1 MKAAGTGYTRGVSDS
16 VSVSPGTFSLAR
28 NIFRALFTV
37 PPFLLQHLW
46 RRRRVRDVTHTVDRL
61 SEPAPDPSGI
71 ERSTEPD
78 VQAAA
83 DGDGPLVLRSY
94 EVDIRRADLSPEQLI
109 ERLLARPADLNDDRI
124 AGFVRDDAP
133 ATDLRVDD
141 ELVVELPGP
150 WNGPVRVTRAGPSGL
165 LLQTLNGHMEA
176 GQIRF
181 DTTDHSH
188 RSDGTHDYR
197 FRIRSWAR
205 GGDRAFTLLHLG
217 LRVAKELQ
225 TAMWVAM
232 CEGAVTVSGGEREG
246 RISVITEVLD
256 DSTEPGDT
264 VGEVMEKVGGN

>member
-1 MKAAGTGYTRGVSDS
+1 MNAPAAGYTRHVSDS
-16 VSVSPGTFSLAR
+16 VAVSPGRFSLVR
-28 NIFRALFTV
+28 NIIRALVTV

-46 RRRRVRDVTHTVDRL
+46 RRRRVQDETRTVDRL
-61 SEPAPDPSGI
+61 SESAPDPSGI
-71 ERSTEPD
+71 EPSEEAV

-83 DGDGPLVLRSY
+83 DGDGPLVLRCY
-94 EVDIRRADLSPEQLI
+94 EVDIARAELAPEALI

-133 ATDLRVDD
+133 ATDLADGD

-150 WNGPVRVTRAGPSGL
+150 WNGPVRVTRASPSGL
-165 LLQTLNGHMEA
+165 LLQTLSGHMEA

-181 DTTDHSH
+181 DTTDHVE
-188 RSDGTHDYR
+188 RTDGTHDYA

-205 GGDRAFTLLHLG
+205 GGNPTFTVLHLG

-232 CEGAVTVSGGEREG
+232 CEGAVDVSGGRRRG
-246 RISVITEVLD
+246 RIRVLTEVLA
-256 DSTEPGDT
+256 DSTPADDT
-264 VGEVMEKVGGN
+264 VGEAMEQVGGR